1 MNQEENVKIVE
12 MDVCET
18 KGDSRRRRNNIIN
31 NSNNFNPNYHHTY
44 YYSPKQEAQ
53 RATSPSPSTLTDIT
67 PRAYSGH
74 FEECT
79 SFATAQSSPQL
90 YYSAGL
96 RPEDIKNLPFTFPK
110 PPPYAESVMSY
121 DYPLFPNYM
130 ANTESSRA
138 KARSQSAPKQR
149 PPDTFERQPSRRRA
163 SVEGRNVPR
172 PVRMQRS
179 SSHVGSTA
187 HNYQYPWSMIRL
199 DKSSASL
206 NNSECGSSNT
216 VLTNTNYCKSL
227 VAFDVSAF

>member
-1 MNQEENVKIVE
+1 MDMNQEENIKIVE

-18 KGDSRRRRNNIIN
+18 KGEYRRRRNNMIP
-31 NSNNFNPNYHHTY
+31 SNNNPNYHHHT

-53 RATSPSPSTLTDIT
+53 WAASPSPSTLTDMS

-74 FEECT
+74 FEDYT
-79 SFATAQSSPQL
+79 SLGTAQSSPQL
-90 YYSAGL
+90 YYPAVS
-96 RPEDIKNLPFTFPK
+96 RPEDLKNLPFTFPK
-110 PPPYAESVMSY
+110 PPPYAESVVCY
-121 DYPLFPNYM
+121 DHPLFPNYM

-149 PPDTFERQPSRRRA
+149 PPETFERQPSRRRA

-187 HNYQYPWSMIRL
+187 HSYHYPWSMVRL

-206 NNSECGSSNT
+206 NISECGSSST
-216 VLTNTNYCKSL
+216 VVTNTNYCKSL
-227 VAFDVSAF
+227 AAFDVSAF